1 MAKSRRLP
9 WLVSAP
15 NSVAAV
21 GAFLFTCAAFTPS
34 LLPRPWWLQAVVDGC
49 SALVGY
55 ALFALAAWLLGSLF
69 TWRPSPG
76 FSRRLRW
83 AVWSAMLP
91 LLAVA
96 MYAGQRWQREIH
108 LLMGQPPPPDY
119 AWLPIILLSLA
130 ILAAGILLGRGF
142 VALTRWVAGH
152 WLRPLP
158 RRLAAPLSVVLVAV
172 ALVAFNNNVLWR
184 QIVAAM
190 DRSMSLQNSLTRDGV
205 ERPIEAE
212 RSGSPA
218 SLVSWRSL
226 GSQGRD
232 FVAGA
237 PTVAKLSRFARREAK
252 PPIRAYAGLES
263 EPDPARRA
271 ALVVAELERTG
282 AFERKVLLV
291 VTSTGTGWVEPG
303 VVEAIEFMY
312 AGDTATASMQYSYLP
327 SWFSFLVDADR
338 ARVAGR
344 ELFNAVYDAWQ
355 ERPAEHRPLLLVG
368 GTSLGVLGGEA
379 AFSGLADLRGRTDGV
394 VWAGAPKAAELHA
407 RLVADRTPGS
417 FERLPVYEAGKTVRF
432 AARSTDLAALDG
444 EWQRPRVLYLQNGS
458 DPIVY
463 WDPELAIARP
473 DWLEEPSAPDVLPE
487 MRWLPFVT
495 FWQVS
500 ADLPYSLE
508 QPSGHGHD
516 YRHEFVAA
524 WAAVA
529 PPPGWSAADTARL
542 QRFLR

>member
-1 MAKSRRLP
+1 MATPTRLK
-9 WLVSAP
+9 WLLRAP
-15 NSVAAV
+15 DSVAGV
-21 GAFLFTCAAFTPS
+21 GAFLFACMAFTPS
-34 LLPRPWWLQAVVDGC
+34 LLPRPWWLQAVVDGF

-55 ALFALAAWLLGSLF
+55 ALFAFGSWLLGSSIN
-69 TWRPSPG
+69 WRPSPD

-83 AVWSAMLP
+83 GVWLSMPP

-96 MYAGQRWQREIH
+96 MLAGQNWQREIH
-108 LLMGQPPPPDY
+108 LLMGEPPPPDY
-119 AWLPIILLSLA
+119 AWLPIVVASLVILVL
-130 ILAAGILLGRGF
+130 GVLLGRVF
-142 VALTRWVAGH
+142 VAVSRWVAGH
-152 WLRPLP
+152 WLRLLP
-158 RRLAAPLSVVLVAV
+158 RRLAAPLSVVIV
-172 ALVAFNNNVLWR
+172 ALALVLFNNNVLWR
-184 QIVAAM
+184 QVVSAM

-205 ERPIEAE
+205 EQPTAPE

-237 PTVAKLSRFARREAK
+237 PSVDKLSRFARAEAVA
-252 PPIRAYAGLES
+252 PIRVYAGVDS
-263 EPDPARRA
+263 EADAARRA

-282 AFERKVLLV
+282 AFDREVLLV
-291 VTSTGTGWVEPG
+291 VNSTGTGWVEPG

-312 AGDTATASMQYSYLP
+312 EGDTATASMQYSYLP

-344 ELFNAVYDAWQ
+344 ELFNAVYDAWLQ
-355 ERPAEHRPLLLVG
+355 RPAGQRPKLLVG

-407 RLVADRTPGS
+407 RFVADRNPGS
-417 FERLPVYEAGKTVRF
+417 FERLPVYRDGRTVRF
-432 AARSTDLAALDG
+432 AATGQDLAGQTG
-444 EWQRPRVLYLQNGS
+444 EWSRPRVLYLQNGS

-463 WDPELAIARP
+463 WDPELAFARP

-487 MRWLPFVT
+487 MRWIPFVT

-516 YRHEFVAA
+516 YRYEFIAA

-529 PPPGWSAADTARL
+529 PPPGWEPEDTARL
-542 QRFLR
+542 EDFLR